1 MISYEWE
8 AIGGG
13 GGGGNAVAPFFSFSR
28 CSQVNNNVSLLR

>member
-13 GGGGNAVAPFFSFSR
+13 GGGGNAVAPVFLPVLFFL
-28 CSQVNNNVSLLR
+28 SLLAGK